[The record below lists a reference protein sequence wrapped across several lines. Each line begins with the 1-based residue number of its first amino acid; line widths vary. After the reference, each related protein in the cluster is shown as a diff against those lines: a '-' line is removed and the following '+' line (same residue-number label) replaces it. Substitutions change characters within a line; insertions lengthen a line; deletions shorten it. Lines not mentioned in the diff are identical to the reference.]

1 MTLKIAGRVVG
12 GLHQRP
18 EYNIPLD
25 KPELAL
31 ERLPAEVWPQG
42 ELPAALAEHVQPLFS
57 TDFARERWVIR
68 EGKSEIEIALDR
80 GEVKAGEH
88 QEPICELE
96 LELLAGE
103 TADLLRLAH
112 RLLESGVLRQGSLS
126 KAARGYH
133 LAQGNN
139 ERPVTR
145 LAVLPVA
152 AKASVEQGWR
162 RRWRAPGALAV
173 SRRDLAARQRKSQ
186 SGNSAGD
193 SPRAPCPRA
202 VWRHRA
208 A

>member
-1 MTLKIAGRVVG
+1 M
-12 GLHQRP
+12 
-18 EYNIPLD
+18 
-25 KPELAL
+25 
-31 ERLPAEVWPQG
+31 
-42 ELPAALAEHVQPLFS
+42 
-57 TDFARERWVIR
+57 IR

-152 AKASVEQGWR
+152 AKASVGRGWR
-162 RRWRAPGALAV
+162 RRWRAPWRIGCITTR
-173 SRRDLAARQRKSQ
+173 SGCAATQKPKRKF
-186 SGNSAGD
+186 
-193 SPRAPCPRA
+193 C
-202 VWRHRA
+202 WR
-208 A
+208 